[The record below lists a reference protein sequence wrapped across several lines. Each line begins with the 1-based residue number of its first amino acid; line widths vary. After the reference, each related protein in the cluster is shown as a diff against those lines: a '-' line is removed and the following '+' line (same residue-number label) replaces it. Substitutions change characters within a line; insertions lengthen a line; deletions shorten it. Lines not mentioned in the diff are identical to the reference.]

1 MYLLNFVC
9 CLPKGDEFMPN
20 INELLRDHITLEIEC
35 LDRIYLNGYLPSLQI
50 PGQLIAFLV
59 QHRKQKIPSPA
70 LLKKITQK
78 FIDDIKKYAEKNNI
92 PIILFKR
99 GERKDDIAAK
109 MRRRCPVKN
118 GVVFIGIAQE
128 KAYAFKGRKKKQKG
142 YVGFDYSRQSVFVNH
157 YYFYLND
164 DEFGPGFIKICSY
177 VPFPIKVYI
186 NGHEWVKRQLEK
198 KAIAFESLDN
208 GFLACSDPKRV
219 QKICDQLSAS
229 HIQMFFNKW
238 INLLPYPLTEEDLRA
253 GYFHRLSVWQL
264 EVSLTQVFDRPL
276 RGRQFFEEVIRD
288 NLDQGRPDRIQ
299 LLFERKVT
307 KRTPGRFQTRV
318 IQDGVHPSLHV
329 NYKKSH
335 VKQYFKENRAL
346 RTETTINDPKDFA
359 IGKDLSNLPYL
370 QEIGRHINRRLLD
383 VQRVSQNC
391 ALSGQSIERIV
402 KPTVTKDG
410 QRASGLK
417 LGDPRVMALFIALTL
432 FWHLVNGFRNADLR
446 KHMADLL
453 DMEYKPTM
461 MSYDLRRLVRKGII
475 YRVPKTNRYIL
486 TPYGFKVCRFFARLD
501 ARVFRPALV
510 AMTSSEITPYPKALR
525 KALDRVDRE
534 IDKLIAE
541 AIPLKDA
548 A

>member
-1 MYLLNFVC
+1 MA
-9 CLPKGDEFMPN
+9 N
-20 INELLRDHITLEIEC
+20 INELLRNHVTLEVEC
-35 LDRIYLNGYLPSLQI
+35 LDRIYLNGFIPNLQI
-50 PGQLIAFLV
+50 PGQLVAFLV

-70 LLKKITQK
+70 LLNQMTQNFVQNVK
-78 FIDDIKKYAEKNNI
+78 QYAEENNV
-92 PIILFKR
+92 PIVHFKH
-99 GERKDDIAAK
+99 GERKDDIAAQ
-109 MRRRCPVKN
+109 MRRKYPVKN

-128 KAYAFKGRKKKQKG
+128 KAYAFKGHKKTQKG
-142 YVGFDYSRQSVFVNH
+142 YVGFDYSRQSVFVNY
-157 YYFYLND
+157 YYFYLD
-164 DEFGPGFIKICSY
+164 DEDFGPAFIKICSY
-177 VPFPIKVYI
+177 APFPIKVCI
-186 NGHEWVKRQLEK
+186 NGHEWAKRQLEK
-198 KAIAFESLDN
+198 QAIAFESLDN
-208 GFLACSDPKRV
+208 GFLSCPASENL
-219 QKICDQLSAS
+219 QKICDQLSAF
-229 HIQMFFNKW
+229 HIRMFFYKW

-264 EVSLTQVFDRPL
+264 EVSLTQVFDQPL

-307 KRTPGRFQTRV
+307 KRTPGRFRTRV
-318 IQDGVHPSLHV
+318 IQDGVHPSLHI

-346 RTETTINDPKDFA
+346 RTEITINDPKDFA

-370 QEIGRHINRRLLD
+370 QEIGRNINRRLLD

-391 ALSGQSIERIV
+391 GLSAQSIERVV

-410 QRASGLK
+410 QPAPGLK
-417 LGDPRVMALFIALTL
+417 LGDPRVMALFLALTL
-432 FWHLVNGFRNADLR
+432 FWHLFNGFRNADLR
-446 KHMADLL
+446 KHVTDLL
-453 DMEYKPTM
+453 DMDYKPAM

-475 YRVPKTNRYIL
+475 YRIEHTNQYIL

-501 ARVFRPALV
+501 ARVFRPAFG
-510 AMTSSEITPYPKALR
+510 AISSTEIPPYPKPLR

-534 IDKLIAE
+534 IDNLIEVAFYF
-541 AIPLKDA
+541 KDA